1 MRNFR
6 VLVKKLF
13 YGNEIQF
20 QVSKFGKT
28 LHINVSLDKEERSF
42 CEMVMSNVISEC
54 SD

>member
-20 QVSKFGKT
+20 QVSKFGKI